1 MCTILNLFGESRT
14 AYISRFPEEF
24 PFYTTEIPESFSQ
37 GFLQAS
43 SIWRK
48 NIRIWSEKLSNE
60 AELIAGL
67 LESGHGRIMLLYIRT
82 AVILA
87 DYNISSQSKDKNWQ
101 DDDIDLYANTEEK
114 DGTLKQ
120 KLSEHLVK
128 VSSKALE
135 VMHCMP
141 MFVNNMGKA
150 VNIRALRKK
159 SPKEYAWQDKAMS
172 VVRKKIDTDLQN
184 NIEESGWFVV
194 NMASTGCGKTFANAK
209 IMQLYT

>member
-1 MCTILNLFGESRT
+1 M
-14 AYISRFPEEF
+14 
-24 PFYTTEIPESFSQ
+24 
-37 GFLQAS
+37 QAS

-135 VMHCMP
+135 IQWKL
-141 MFVNNMGKA
+141 F
-150 VNIRALRKK
+150 
-159 SPKEYAWQDKAMS
+159 Q
-172 VVRKKIDTDLQN
+172 KKIKYVIMRLQPWSA
-184 NIEESGWFVV
+184 IC
-194 NMASTGCGKTFANAK
+194 M
-209 IMQLYT
+209 